1 MVFDIIVTR
10 TDKSEPPLVRQ
21 GGTTLH
27 DSMLEL
33 GKIIT
38 AVCQI
43 YGVHSQ
49 VMVVETDETLPA
61 SRYLGWKKD
70 GVFTPFM
77 MVTLKERA

>member
-21 GGTTLH
+21 GGTTLY

-43 YGVHSQ
+43 YAVHGQ
-49 VMVVETDETLPA
+49 VLVEETEDELSV
-61 SRYLGWKKD
+61 SRYIGWKKG